1 MSQKESKTL
10 IIDAS
15 VARAA
20 GTLAIGPD
28 TPETKKKCRAFLDN
42 VYEICHKIGWTEAIK
57 NEWKKHETESSLL
70 WLASMQ
76 DRGKLKVITS
86 RKNMAFRKKVASA
99 KLGKQVQEAVEK
111 DIILIEAAWSSD
123 KTIVSLDDKAKNNFA
138 SFCAQE
144 KGLSDICWVN
154 PSNKTEKPIEW
165 LENGA
170 LKEKERLLGYNR
182 SIQKQIRKRK

>member
-20 GTLAIGPD
+20 GTMAIGQYS
-28 TPETKKKCRAFLDN
+28 PETKKKCRAFLDN
-42 VYEICHKIGWTEAIK
+42 VYEICHKIGWNEAIK

-70 WLASMQ
+70 WLANMQ
-76 DRGKLKVITS
+76 GRGKLKVITS
-86 RKNMAFRKKVASA
+86 RKNMAFRKKVAMA
-99 KLGKQVQEAVEK
+99 NLGNQVQGAVEK

-123 KTIVSLDDKAKNNFA
+123 KTIVSLDDKAKNHFA

-144 KGLSDICWVN
+144 KELSDICWVN
-154 PSNKTEKPIEW
+154 PSNIKEKPIEW

-170 LKEKERLLGYNR
+170 LKEKERLLGYSKHSQR
-182 SIQKQIRKRK
+182 QIRKRK

>member
-20 GTLAIGPD
+20 GTLPIGPD
-28 TPETKKKCRAFLDN
+28 TPETKKRCRDFLKN

-70 WLASMQ
+70 WLTNMQ

-86 RKNMAFRKKVASA
+86 RKNKAFRKKVAMA
-99 KLGKQVQEAVEK
+99 NLGKQVQVAVEK

-144 KGLSDICWVN
+144 KELLDICWVN
-154 PSNKTEKPIEW
+154 PSDETEKPIEW

-170 LKEKERLLGYNR
+170 LKEKERLLGYSKHSQR
-182 SIQKQIRKRK
+182 QIRKRK

>member
-1 MSQKESKTL
+1 
-10 IIDAS
+10 